1 MLVKCFPVGN
11 IQANCYIVTDEKTL
25 DCAVID
31 PGSESNTIM
40 QYLEENNLKCKLILL
55 THGHFDHTGAVS
67 EIQKQ
72 TDAAIC
78 INSKDIAK
86 KPFEIAYK
94 YRQPKCG
101 VTYISE
107 GDSLKVGS
115 LVINVF
121 ETPGHSEGGLTFCC
135 DGALF
140 TGDTLFRDSIGR
152 TDFPGCSYKKMMA
165 SLRKLYHLNGDYEVY
180 PGHMES
186 TSLERERR
194 HNYFMQE
201 AVRNE
206 K

>member
-1 MLVKCFPVGN
+1 MLVKCFPVGH

-40 QYLEENNLKCKLILL
+40 KYLEENKLNCKLILL
-55 THGHFDHTGAVS
+55 THGHFDHTGAA
-67 EIQKQ
+67 EAIQRQ
-72 TDAAIC
+72 TGAVIC

-94 YRQPKCG
+94 YRLPKCG
-101 VTYISE
+101 ATYISE

-115 LVINVF
+115 MVFNVL
-121 ETPGHSEGGLTFCC
+121 ETPGHSDGGLTFLC
-135 DGALF
+135 DGVLF

-180 PGHMES
+180 PGHMEA

-201 AVRNE
+201 ALRNE